1 MDSKTTTDI
10 SALEYGAG
18 VSKGDD
24 GTAASVLEPG
34 NARGMEK
41 DPNSLNVGLQRG
53 LKDRHMSMIAI
64 GGSIGTGLF
73 LSSGATISQAGPGG
87 AIVAWSAIGILVY
100 AVSQAMG
107 EMATAIPVASSW
119 TVFAGRFIDPSI
131 GFAVS
136 WSYWFNIITGL
147 ASELLAGSNVV
158 AYWAPNL
165 PTWIMSVVFWIVLLI
180 LNMPGIAVYGEIEY
194 WFCLIKV
201 VTIIVFIIIAI
212 CIIAGG
218 IGGTVYGVSY
228 FASNIGGGPF
238 NNGFVGVLNVL
249 INAVFS
255 FGGFQNM
262 TLLAGEAKDPHKTIP
277 KAINKVWIRILLFYI
292 VTIFCMC
299 CLVRQDDPR
308 LLSPDHSVAES
319 PFTIAFEKTGTQAAA
334 SILNAVI
341 LTSILSAGN
350 SNMYSGSRILLAL
363 VRSDM
368 GPSFAKKYI
377 TKTNRW
383 GVPYVAVILTSI
395 GSCICFITGVV
406 GNGIVLTWLIA
417 LSGVTTMIA
426 WASITFGA
434 YRFRRAWI
442 VRGYPQEELLYKAP
456 GYPWMHL
463 GSTILI
469 IVLMLVQGWSSFSPF
484 NVSSFF
490 SSYVSILFFLVL
502 FVYHKLRHR
511 TRWVKY
517 KDMDLDTDFFRPPP
531 EEPEEISST
540 DEKPQKKW
548 RKWTEKVAD
557 FIM

>member
-1 MDSKTTTDI
+1 MDLKDTGNSGDLEFGGYSKEQHI
-10 SALEYGAG
+10 STLEN
-18 VSKGDD
+18 VEIFDNQD
-24 GTAASVLEPG
+24 VV
-34 NARGMEK
+34 EK
-41 DPNSLNVGLQRG
+41 DPNSLNAGLQRG

-87 AIVAWSAIGILVY
+87 ALVAWSLIGLLVY

-147 ASELLAGSNVV
+147 ASELIAAANVV
-158 AYWAPNL
+158 AYWNDSI
-165 PTWIMSVVFWIVLLI
+165 PTWAMSIVFWVVLLL

-201 VTIIVFIIIAI
+201 ITIIVFIIISI
-212 CIIAGG
+212 CVISGG
-218 IGGTVYGVSY
+218 IGGVVYGVKY
-228 FASNIGGGPF
+228 FGSDVGGGPF
-238 NNGFVGVLNVL
+238 KDGFVGVLNVL

-255 FGGFQNM
+255 YGGFQNM

-277 KAINKVWIRILLFYI
+277 KAVNKVWIRILLFYI
-292 VTIFCMC
+292 VSIFCMC
-299 CLVRQDDPR
+299 CLVSQTDPR
-308 LLSPDHSVAES
+308 LLSPDHSVVES
-319 PFTIAFEKTGTQAAA
+319 PFTIAFQKTGVSAAA

-350 SNMYSGSRILLAL
+350 SNMYSGSRILLSL

-377 TKTNRW
+377 TLTNRW
-383 GVPYVAVILTSI
+383 GVPYVAVFLTSI
-395 GSCICFITGVV
+395 GSCVCFVTGIV
-406 GNGIVLTWLIA
+406 GNGVVLTWLIA

-434 YRFRRAWI
+434 YRFRRAWSAQG
-442 VRGYPQEELLYKAP
+442 RSQSELLYRAP
-456 GYPWMHL
+456 GYPYMHIA
-463 GSTILI
+463 STALNI
-469 IVLMLVQGWSSFSPF
+469 IMLFIQGWSSFSPF

-490 SSYVSILFFLVL
+490 SAYVSVLFFVILFA
-502 FVYHKLRHR
+502 YHKIANK
-511 TRWVKY
+511 TKWVKLSE
-517 KDMDLDTDFFRPPP
+517 MDLDTDYFHPPP
-531 EEPEEISST
+531 DQDDLDDTERNNVP
-540 DEKPQKKW
+540 KW
-548 RKWTEKVAD
+548 RAWMTKVSGW
-557 FIM
+557 IM